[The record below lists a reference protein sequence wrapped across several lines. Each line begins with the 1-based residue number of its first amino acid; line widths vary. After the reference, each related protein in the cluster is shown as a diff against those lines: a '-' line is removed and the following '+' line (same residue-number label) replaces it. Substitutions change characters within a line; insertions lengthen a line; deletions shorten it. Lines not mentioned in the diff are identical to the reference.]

1 MPPYNPLFGHLLE
14 VQSVLSKIPSDAHP
28 LYLPDQLRRKYP
40 NMGRVFYLDMWPFS
54 TPILFAESPSAA
66 YQLIQEHQH
75 PKADPV
81 LKFMYPLT
89 KNKDLV
95 TMEGQPWKDWRAVLN
110 PGFSASHL
118 IKLVPRLL
126 KAVHTYSDILAEHAQ
141 AKDMFFLERITIG
154 MTMDIIGIVTLYA
167 KPETVRLKSLLT
179 ITRDTHFNAQRSD
192 NDFVSALR
200 EQILWLP
207 AGSQLN
213 PLQRLNPLRPF
224 AQWYY
229 NRRMDRYLSREIDNY
244 FTSLRELDHKSE
256 PSDDKP
262 NAIISLALDKYLEKQ
277 PAPASVST
285 LDASFKQ
292 SAIYQMKGLILA
304 GHGTTSNTL
313 CFIYHLLSTN
323 PSSLQR
329 IREEHNDVLG
339 SDTDKTSSVII
350 ERPHILNQLPYT
362 LAVIKESLRL
372 YPADSSPRRGDIGFS
387 LTADDGQYPTEGC
400 MVWTVHQALH
410 RDPQYWPQPD
420 SFIPERWLTTEN
432 DPLHPV
438 KGAWRPFEFG
448 PRNCI
453 GQELS
458 VLEMKLA
465 LVMTIRKF
473 DFSARFEEWDEIH
486 RRSGPKSVNGER
498 AYHSLDGTSRPRN
511 GFPCR
516 VTLRG

>member
-1 MPPYNPLFGHLLE
+1 MKTRGCL
-14 VQSVLSKIPSDAHP
+14 
-28 LYLPDQLRRKYP
+28 
-40 NMGRVFYLDMWPFS
+40 
-54 TPILFAESPSAA
+54 
-66 YQLIQEHQH
+66 
-75 PKADPV
+75 
-81 LKFMYPLT
+81 
-89 KNKDLV
+89 
-95 TMEGQPWKDWRAVLN
+95 
-110 PGFSASHL
+110 
-118 IKLVPRLL
+118 
-126 KAVHTYSDILAEHAQ
+126 
-141 AKDMFFLERITIG
+141 
-154 MTMDIIGIVTLYA
+154 
-167 KPETVRLKSLLT
+167 LKSLLT
-179 ITRDTHFNAQRSD
+179 ITRNTHFNAQRSD

-207 AGSQLN
+207 SGSQLN

-229 NRRMDRYLSREIDNY
+229 NRRMDRYLSREIDNC
-244 FTSLRELDHKSE
+244 FTSHRELDHKNGS
-256 PSDDKP
+256 SGNKS
-262 NAIISLALDKYLEKQ
+262 NAIISLALDKYFEKQ
-277 PAPASVST
+277 PASASVSKM
-285 LDASFKQ
+285 DASFKE

-329 IREEHNDVLG
+329 VREEHDNVLG
-339 SDTDKTSSVII
+339 SDTDKTSSVIVG
-350 ERPHILNQLPYT
+350 RPHILNQLSYT

-372 YPADSSPRRGDIGFS
+372 FPADSSPRRGGIGFS
-387 LTADDGQYPTEGC
+387 LTEDDRQYPTEGC

-410 RDPQYWPQPD
+410 RDPRYWPQPD
-420 SFIPERWLTTEN
+420 TFIPERWLTTED

-465 LVMTIRKF
+465 LVMTIRKY
-473 DFSARFEEWDEIH
+473 DFSARFEEWEEIC
-486 RRSGPKSVNGER
+486 RRSGPKTVNGER